1 MTGRVIRFDTAPRL
15 RRRPNLTPMI
25 DVVFLLLIF
34 FMLASRFGVD
44 RALPLAVA
52 GSSSAYSGPPRLVE
66 LTPFGLSLNGMP
78 VAPDRLA
85 QTLAPLMQS
94 PDDAIILRTR
104 DGADLQALVAV
115 MDRLGAA
122 GLTRVLLVE

>member
-1 MTGRVIRFDTAPRL
+1 MIRFDDAPRV

-44 RALPLAVA
+44 RALPLLAA
-52 GSSSAYSGPPRLVE
+52 GSAGEYSGPPRLVE
-66 LTPFGLSLNGMP
+66 LAPNGLSLNG
-78 VAPDRLA
+78 VAVTADGLA
-85 QTLAPLMQS
+85 AALAPLMQS
-94 PDDAIILRTR
+94 PDDAIILRAR
-104 DGADLQALVAV
+104 DGADLQALVGV

-122 GLTRVLLVE
+122 GLTRLVLVE

>member
-1 MTGRVIRFDTAPRL
+1 MIRFDDAPRT

-44 RALPLAVA
+44 RALPLAAA
-52 GSSSAYSGPPRLVE
+52 GPASVYSGPPRLVE
-66 LTPFGLSLNGMP
+66 LTPIGLSLNGVP
-78 VAPDRLA
+78 VAADSLA
-85 QTLAPLMQS
+85 AALGPLMQS
-94 PDDAIILRTR
+94 PDDAIILRAR
-104 DGADLQALVAV
+104 DGADLQALVVV

-122 GLTRVLLVE
+122 GLTRLVLVE